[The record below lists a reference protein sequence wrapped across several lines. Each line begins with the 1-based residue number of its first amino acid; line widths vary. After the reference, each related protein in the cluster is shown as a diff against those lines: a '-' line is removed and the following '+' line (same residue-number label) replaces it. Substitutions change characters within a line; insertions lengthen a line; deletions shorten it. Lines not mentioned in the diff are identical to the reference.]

1 MKSKLWGLLAFAS
14 LVGFSPAHAA
24 TFTYDVDYAIGSGPT
39 ITGDIVLNCDFCDV
53 TSSTLVSWSMDGQ
66 SGTSATFSTG
76 SNLIVTPSAITYTPV
91 LGDISTFIG
100 SSAAVFFGVNSGTV
114 SGGTGKSSCSVSLLP
129 NSNEGEAYG
138 TCSNGALTMAA
149 SRGSRPTI
157 LRRCQ

>member
-14 LVGFSPAHAA
+14 LVGFSPARAA

-39 ITGDIVLNCDFCDV
+39 ITGDIVLNCDSCHV

-138 TCSNGALTMAA
+138 SSAPTAL
-149 SRGSRPTI
+149 SQWQ
-157 LRRCQ
+157 RC